1 MYCLDIYRNTNFSRS
16 TLILQIYVFVYEYL
30 DSNDWRLKRLKDG
43 LVTQYNKVYSDVPMY
58 VKYVGLSDCWVILVV
73 EYWIIHIGL

>member
-1 MYCLDIYRNTNFSRS
+1 
-16 TLILQIYVFVYEYL
+16 
-30 DSNDWRLKRLKDG
+30 LKDG

-73 EYWIIHIGL
+73 EY